1 MTVSLTATTWEA
13 TMQTVIFDRKS
24 IAAALDS
31 SIGQVLETMFFT
43 CVSSTVHDGDNP
55 AAAWVTDGRPDRQ
68 KAKDRFGAHVR
79 FSGQCKGEFA
89 FSLDTAS
96 LLPVAMD
103 FLGRDHPPA
112 SEQEFGSIVC
122 EMGNMFC
129 GSLLSSLESESV
141 FHLAPPCLDR
151 GESSF
156 APPPGSLGASFTLDP
171 GDLYAWIHFEAE
183 GN

>member
-1 MTVSLTATTWEA
+1 
-13 TMQTVIFDRKS
+13 MQTVIFDRKS
-24 IAAALDS
+24 LAAALDN

-43 CVSSTVHDGDNP
+43 CVSSTVHGDDNP
-55 AAAWVTDGRPDRQ
+55 SVASAAAPILSEN
-68 KAKDRFGAHVR
+68 RFGAHVR
-79 FSGQCKGEFA
+79 FSGQCQGEFA
-89 FSLDTAS
+89 FSLDTTS

-129 GSLLSSLESESV
+129 GSLLSSLESDSV

-151 GESSF
+151 GESSLHAPQGALRATF
-156 APPPGSLGASFTLDP
+156 ALDP
-171 GDLYAWIHFEAE
+171 GELHAWIHFETE